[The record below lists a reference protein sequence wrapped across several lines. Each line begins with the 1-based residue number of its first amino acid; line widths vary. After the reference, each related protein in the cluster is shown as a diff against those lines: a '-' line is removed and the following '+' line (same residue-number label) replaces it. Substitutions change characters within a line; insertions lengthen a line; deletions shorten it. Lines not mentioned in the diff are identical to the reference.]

1 MAQIKFVQLSQAKYD
16 AKVAQA
22 TTVQLQNQLNASIFF
37 TTDTRRIYKGSV
49 LYTQDFEVVSTTPV
63 ADTAKEDRLY
73 IVSTSGDMYIKYN
86 NQIVQVGGNSAKIAT
101 IQQNIASNYST
112 ISAVSEDIYKTSG
125 IADRLQAAEGAIAS
139 LGALGN
145 GQSISQ
151 ALEHKLD
158 KVDFNTYSSET
169 SETLAS
175 LRTDVDANET
185 AIASNTAE
193 IAGVKTSITN
203 LTSSHAVTVDDTA
216 TPGQGI
222 AKVYTIK
229 QGDTTVGTI
238 NIPKDL
244 VVTSGTVVVAGDGNN
259 DTQVIAGATAGD
271 KYIKLTVANQT
282 APIYIAVKDLVDVY
296 TAQDNATQVQ
306 LTIGSNNEISAAIVN
321 GSITEAKLHAD
332 VQAKLAK
339 AVTAIQTTDMNAAIS
354 SAIADLDS
362 SKSAQSGN
370 YINSITMV
378 DGKITTIGQAALP
391 SYTLSSGSA
400 NGTVSFNGTDVAV
413 TGLKSAAYAETSAF
427 DAAGAASAVLGTDTD
442 NASEATVYGAKA
454 FAAGVQKTVTGTADD
469 ASTALTLN
477 GLSKRIA
484 ALDSGDNSVENQVAA
499 ASASALEAANS
510 YTDEALSWQ
519 VISDN

>member
-22 TTVQLQNQLNASIFF
+22 TTTQLQNQLNASIFF

-63 ADTAKEDRLY
+63 AGTAKEDRLY

-86 NQIVQVGGNSAKIAT
+86 GEIVQVGGNSAKIAT
-101 IQQNIASNYST
+101 IQQNIASNYSS
-112 ISAVSEDIYKTSG
+112 ISAISDEIYTAETG
-125 IADRLQAAEGAIAS
+125 IKARLTTAEAAINALGS
-139 LGALGN
+139 LGDGEQGLADAL
-145 GQSISQ
+145 
-151 ALEHKLD
+151 AKKLN
-158 KVDFNTYSSET
+158 VSAFNAYSSET

-193 IAGVKTSITN
+193 IDGVKTSITN
-203 LTSSHAVTVDDTA
+203 LTSSSAVTVSSADGTN
-216 TPGQGI
+216 GVL
-222 AKVYTIK
+222 KVYTIT
-229 QGDTTVGTI
+229 QGDQTVGTI

-244 VVTSGTVVVAGDGNN
+244 VVTSGSVVKGTWTNATFTEDVNGTGTALKL
-259 DTQVIAGATAGD
+259 VIANQVD
-271 KYIKLTVANQT
+271 PVYINTLDL
-282 APIYIAVKDLVDVY
+282 VKDHTGSTVDGITV
-296 TAQDNATQVQ
+296 
-306 LTIGSNNEISAAIVN
+306 TISDTNVISVSVAD

-362 SKSAQSGN
+362 SATAQSGN

-378 DGKITTIGQAALP
+378 DGKITAIGQEALP

-427 DAAGAASAVLGTDTD
+427 DAAGAASAVLGTDAD
-442 NASEATVYGAKA
+442 GASKATVYGAKA
-454 FAAGVQKTVTGTADD
+454 FAAGVQTTVTGTADD

-484 ALDSGDNSVENQVAA
+484 ALDSGDNSVANQVAA

-510 YTDEALSWQ
+510 YTDEALAWQ